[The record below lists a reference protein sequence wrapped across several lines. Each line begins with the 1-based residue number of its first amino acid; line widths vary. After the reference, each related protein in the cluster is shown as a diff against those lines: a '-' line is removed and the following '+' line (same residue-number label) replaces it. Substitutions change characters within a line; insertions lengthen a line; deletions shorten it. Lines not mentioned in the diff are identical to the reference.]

1 MGCGSSFQ
9 NVRIVRQLVCLQ
21 ALFEHIRKGAPR
33 ALVTVMKRHMRTL
46 VQGFERFKGEVFPA
60 QRSLF
65 RELSK
70 GQRPKA
76 LFITCSDS
84 RVVPE
89 VITQS
94 RPGDLFI
101 CRTVGNQVPP
111 HGESI
116 GYSVASSIEYS
127 VQVLGVR
134 QIVICGHTD
143 CGAMHG
149 VLRPE
154 KLTSLPS
161 TAAWLRH
168 TAAAREAVMA
178 KHFGSAPGRNE
189 EKPSESELVCRLAE
203 ANVVAQMEHLK
214 THPLV
219 ADLLDEGDLAIDG
232 WVYQLHSGDIHAYDP
247 VSSRFIPLQET
258 YGTRTAPRKL
268 KTACAGGSWS

>member
-1 MGCGSSFQ
+1 
-9 NVRIVRQLVCLQ
+9 
-21 ALFEHIRKGAPR
+21 
-33 ALVTVMKRHMRTL
+33 MKRHMRTL
-46 VQGFERFKGEVFPA
+46 VQGFTRFKDEVFPA
-60 QRSLF
+60 QRSFF
-65 RELSK
+65 RRLTK
-70 GQRPKA
+70 GQWPKA

-116 GYSVASSIEYS
+116 GHSVASSIEYA
-127 VQVLGVR
+127 VQVLGIR

-154 KLTSLPS
+154 KLASLPS

-168 TAAAREAVMA
+168 TERARAVVMA
-178 KHFGSAPGRNE
+178 TDTGNATD
-189 EKPSESELVCRLAE
+189 SELVCRLAE
-203 ANVVAQMEHLK
+203 ENVLSQMEHLK
-214 THPLV
+214 THPAV
-219 ADLLDEGDLAIDG
+219 AERLGGGGLDVHG
-232 WVYQLHSGDIHAYDP
+232 WVYQLHSGDIHTYDD

-258 YGTRTAPRKL
+258 GNPNKPARKM
-268 KTACAGGSWS
+268 KTAYAGGGWR

>member
-1 MGCGSSFQ
+1 M
-9 NVRIVRQLVCLQ
+9 RIIRQLVCLQ
-21 ALFEHIRKGAPR
+21 ALFEHIRKGVR
-33 ALVTVMKRHMRTL
+33 SALARHMKWQMRTL
-46 VQGFERFKGEVFPA
+46 VQGFKRFKGEVFPA

-94 RPGDLFI
+94 QPGDLFI

-116 GYSVASSIEYS
+116 GHSVASSIEYA
-127 VQVLGVR
+127 VQVLAIR

-154 KLTSLPS
+154 KLASLPS
-161 TAAWLRH
+161 TAAWLKH
-168 TAAAREAVMA
+168 TAGARDAVMA
-178 KHFGSAPGRNE
+178 NHF
-189 EKPSESELVCRLAE
+189 EKASGKNPEKANDHELVCRLAE
-203 ANVVAQMEHLK
+203 ANVVAQMEHLR
-214 THPLV
+214 THPVV
-219 ADLLDEGDLAIDG
+219 AERLEDGELDIDG
-232 WVYQLHSGDIHAYDP
+232 WVYQLHSGDIHTYDQ
-247 VSSRFIPLQET
+247 VSSRFIPLQDAF
-258 YGTRTAPRKL
+258 GAKTASRKL
-268 KTACAGGSWS
+268 KTAYAGGDWR